1 MSLSPRPA
9 RISMNLPWRM
19 PCCAAPA
26 PEPHEPDTARPHTSP
41 PTSPTGGGG
50 NVRSKSGRLDAIR
63 HVIPTAVD
71 PDFCATV
78 WTGSRHACPG
88 HLRYGGQYAEMAWTP
103 EAGAWP

>member
-1 MSLSPRPA
+1 V
-9 RISMNLPWRM
+9 LPIF
-19 PCCAAPA
+19 
-26 PEPHEPDTARPHTSP
+26 
-41 PTSPTGGGG
+41 G
-50 NVRSKSGRLDAIR
+50 NQRKMTLEKGR
-63 HVIPTAVD
+63 VIPTAVD